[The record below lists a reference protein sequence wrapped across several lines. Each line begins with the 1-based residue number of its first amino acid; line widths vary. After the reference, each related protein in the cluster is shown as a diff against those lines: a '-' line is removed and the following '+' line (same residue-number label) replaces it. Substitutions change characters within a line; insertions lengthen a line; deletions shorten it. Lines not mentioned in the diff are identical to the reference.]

1 MAHRH
6 ACLCKECMS
15 QVMNTALGGDALC
28 IICRHPIEGYEI
40 GNFETTYVKL
50 CSGVEGAGVEG
61 AAATESP
68 DHTDAESGVFPA
80 TWSTP
85 RGFYESQS
93 TSSVRLGR
101 AAGGQPEDGRQLEST
116 NDSNRWSMSVHH
128 STCGEDAGPV
138 DASMDVGHRQT
149 QSSGSS
155 FLSASSPAPPRMTPA
170 SVYRAWI
177 NQGLGPSLDQPRSGP
192 TTQSSASSSTQ
203 QSSKVRYSYVR
214 LALATESSP
223 ESKHGNSSDTQRAAT

>member
-1 MAHRH
+1 M
-6 ACLCKECMS
+6 
-15 QVMNTALGGDALC
+15 
-28 IICRHPIEGYEI
+28 

-61 AAATESP
+61 AAAAESP
-68 DHTDAESGVFPA
+68 EQTDTESGVSPA

-101 AAGGQPEDGRQLEST
+101 TAGGQPNDGRQLEST
-116 NDSNRWSMSVHH
+116 NNSNRWSMSVHH

-138 DASMDVGHRQT
+138 GASVDVGHRQTESSGAAFLLASPATPVISPSSLMDVGHRRT

-155 FLSASSPAPPRMTPA
+155 FLSASSPAPPLMTPA

-177 NQGLGPSLDQPRSGP
+177 NQGLGP
-192 TTQSSASSSTQ
+192 TTQSSASSSTL

-214 LALATESSP
+214 LTPETESSP
-223 ESKHGNSSDTQRAAT
+223 ERKHASGSDPLRAAT